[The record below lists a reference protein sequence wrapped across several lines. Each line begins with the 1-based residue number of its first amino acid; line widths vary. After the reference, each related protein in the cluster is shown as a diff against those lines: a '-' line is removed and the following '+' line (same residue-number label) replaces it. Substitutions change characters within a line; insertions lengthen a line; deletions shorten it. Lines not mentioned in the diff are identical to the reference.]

1 MSEPL
6 QEFHYHSYGMVVEF
20 FGFFVV
26 CHFHLQF
33 NSHYFI
39 QPDIVREKTVA
50 SFPSDLRPG

>member
-1 MSEPL
+1 
-6 QEFHYHSYGMVVEF
+6 MVVEF